1 MEHRIQTRRAPALWL
16 AVTCLLF
23 VASCAQLRP
32 DQDTQTIRDNLVRPN
47 YDIPVVSAGAQ
58 IDLPIE
64 SLPTDSFWVRPTFGQ
79 GELPDLYISNLSVT
93 EQGLFD
99 VLQIIFSDTSF
110 PLSFEGG
117 PDASS
122 RYGVVTVN
130 NLNGTLT
137 EIMNKLGEI
146 MGFFWTVSSSGVV
159 RIMPEQQFVVT
170 MPPVLA
176 EDNMAGI
183 TNTIQYLGARD
194 LYLDRINRSVVF
206 RANRSALEA
215 IEGYLDKARQSRSL
229 IVYDMNVL
237 QVDLND
243 SNNMGVRWELLQ
255 EGTGM
260 AAAATGT
267 GRGIQ
272 GSSIARTGTG
282 LDTLILGRNFNT
294 NVLL

>member
-1 MEHRIQTRRAPALWL
+1 MKHRMQTGRVTGKALALGL
-16 AVTCLLF
+16 AVACMLF
-23 VASCAQLRP
+23 VTSCAQLRP
-32 DQDTQTIRDNLVRPN
+32 DQDTKNIRDKLVRPS
-47 YDIPVVSAGAQ
+47 YDLPIASHGAE

-64 SLPTDSFWVRPTFGQ
+64 SLPMDSFWVRPTFGQ
-79 GELPDLYISNLSVT
+79 GELPDLYIRNLSVT

-99 VLQIIFSDTSF
+99 VLQIIFSDTSY

-117 PDASS
+117 PDTSS

-130 NLNGTLT
+130 NLSGTLT

-206 RANRSALEA
+206 RANRSALQA
-215 IEGYLDKARQSRSL
+215 IEGYLDKVRQS
-229 IVYDMNVL
+229 
-237 QVDLND
+237 
-243 SNNMGVRWELLQ
+243 
-255 EGTGM
+255 
-260 AAAATGT
+260 
-267 GRGIQ
+267 
-272 GSSIARTGTG
+272 
-282 LDTLILGRNFNT
+282 
-294 NVLL
+294 